1 MEMKEK
7 IIQDIVRMSN
17 FLGMSEGS
25 GMVFATILLSKDPLT
40 MKEIKER
47 TGYSI
52 SSVSIYL
59 NQLVRKNL
67 IIKMKN
73 IRTHLYMAK
82 KDFADFYISTLK
94 EILFRD
100 IKPLK
105 EKLEE
110 YKNKEREKYIEEI
123 ISKIETLE
131 KLLEKEVYHSV

>member
-1 MEMKEK
+1 MEIREK
-7 IIQDIVRMSN
+7 IVQDIVRMSN
-17 FLGMSEGS
+17 FLGICEGCS
-25 GMVFATILLSKDPLT
+25 MIFATILLSKDPLT
-40 MKEIKER
+40 MKEIKEK

-52 SSVSIYL
+52 SSVSVYL
-59 NQLVRKNL
+59 NLLVKKNL

-73 IRTHLYMAK
+73 VRTHLYIAK

-105 EKLEE
+105 EKLED
-110 YKNKEREKYIEEI
+110 YKNKEKERHIEEI